1 MASERIV
8 PIARRKLLKWGR
20 MTETPQ
26 FGIMAQDFTKRDTHM
41 NHSAVLSAALAS
53 VMALGLAQPAAAHD
67 PEMKGHEERCYGV
80 AKAGQNSCAN
90 LTDTH
95 GCAGMST
102 QDRDPSEWI
111 TVPKGSCA
119 KMGGLSKAQAQS
131 ALAKAKPK
139 APPKDKG
146 DVKGK
151 ATP

>member
-1 MASERIV
+1 
-8 PIARRKLLKWGR
+8 
-20 MTETPQ
+20 
-26 FGIMAQDFTKRDTHM
+26 M

-131 ALAKAKPK
+131 ALAKAKAKPK

-151 ATP
+151 STP

>member
-1 MASERIV
+1 MNQRLILSSALATVLAMAV
-8 PIARRKLLKWGR
+8 PA
-20 MTETPQ
+20 Q
-26 FGIMAQDFTKRDTHM
+26 AAAQDGT
-41 NHSAVLSAALAS
+41 
-53 VMALGLAQPAAAHD
+53 
-67 PEMKGHEERCYGV
+67 PEKGKEKCFGV